1 MIIWTDIDGR
11 VTTISYTPR
20 DRGTVGG
27 YDVEEI
33 PLPEEDGELR
43 FDVKSRQFY
52 THQPAELA
60 KARETGLCPT
70 CGQEVEVEEDS
81 KEQELIVRR
90 Q

>member
-1 MIIWTDIDGR
+1 MPIIWTDAEGR
-11 VTTISYTPR
+11 ITTISYTPR

-33 PLPEEDGELR
+33 PLPEADGELR

-70 CGQEVEVEEDS
+70 CGQEVDRDIKEE
-81 KEQELIVRR
+81 EPT
-90 Q
+90 